1 MKRIVILGSTGSI
14 GTSTLDV
21 ISRSPDKF
29 KVVGLTA
36 GWNSDK
42 LEEQI
47 RIFSPK
53 IVFLASEE
61 KADKLKKKFKKKD
74 LIVCSG
80 IEGLIQVA
88 TFPEGDLVVS
98 AIVGAAGLIPTLSA
112 IKAKKNVALANKETI
127 VMAGKI
133 VMDEAAKNR
142 VTIIPLDS
150 EHMAVLQSLAGHRR
164 ADVRKLIITASGGP
178 LLDSSLSRRRA
189 IRPEEA
195 LRHPNWQMGAKIS
208 IDSATLMNKGFEVI
222 EASWLFD
229 IPPPSIEV
237 LIHRQ
242 SIVHSMVEYKDG
254 SIIAQLGVPDMRGPI
269 SYALNYPERM
279 EIGLPRLNL
288 SEVGKLTFR
297 QPDMKRFPC
306 LAYAYEAINVGGTM
320 PAALNAANEEAV
332 KAYLNGK
339 IGFLDIPK
347 IIRRV
352 MDSSSAMKI
361 EKLEDVLQADRQA
374 RDGALKYIN
383 SLS

>member
-1 MKRIVILGSTGSI
+1 MKRIIILGSTGSI

-21 ISRSPDKF
+21 ISRFPDKF

-42 LEEQI
+42 LEKQI
-47 RIFSPK
+47 RVFNPK
-53 IVFLASEE
+53 IVSLASEE
-61 KADKLKKKFKKKD
+61 KADKLKKKIKNKD

-80 IEGLIQVA
+80 VEGLIQVA

-98 AIVGAAGLIPTLSA
+98 AIVGSAGLIPTISA
-112 IKAKKNVALANKETI
+112 IRARKDVALANKETI

-142 VTIIPLDS
+142 VAIIPLDS
-150 EHMAVLQSLAGHRR
+150 EHMALLQSMAGHRR
-164 ADVRKLIITASGGP
+164 EDVRRLIITASGGP
-178 LLDSSLSRRRA
+178 LLDASLSRRRA

-254 SIIAQLGVPDMRGPI
+254 SVIAQLGIPDMRGPI
-269 SYALNYPERM
+269 SYALNYPERL
-279 EIGLPRLNL
+279 EIGLPQLDL

-320 PAALNAANEEAV
+320 PAMLNAANEEAV

-347 IIRRV
+347 VIRRV
-352 MDSSSAMKI
+352 IDSSSARKI
-361 EKLEDVLQADRQA
+361 DTLEDVLHADLWA
-374 RDGALKYIN
+374 RDEASRYIN
-383 SLS
+383 PLS